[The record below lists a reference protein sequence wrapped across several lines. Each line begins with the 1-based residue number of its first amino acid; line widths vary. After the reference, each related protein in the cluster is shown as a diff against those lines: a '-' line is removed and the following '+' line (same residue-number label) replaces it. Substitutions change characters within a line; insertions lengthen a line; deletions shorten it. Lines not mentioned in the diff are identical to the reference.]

1 MSHEVSVHEAQTAIL
16 RELLFLPEA
25 SFSALQKTVNFDSDH
40 FKFHVK
46 RLVETGYIIKNADG
60 KYSLTAKGK
69 EYANKLDTDQGVIE
83 RQPKSAVIIV
93 LQNDSQQVLVQER
106 LKHPFYGYIGYPGG
120 KIRWGETI
128 IEAAARE
135 LLEETN
141 LEANF
146 IYRGIYHE
154 HIKSEESGELL
165 EDKIFHIVSGQLSGG
180 ELVKQ
185 FEGGKNSWISLEDL
199 KKVYKKYLSCDIET
213 DIGTGKESFV
223 EKTQVYN
230 QDEF

>member
-25 SFSALQKTVNFDSDH
+25 SFSSLRKTVNFDSDH
-40 FKFHVK
+40 FKFHIK
-46 RLVETGYIIKNADG
+46 RLVELGYIVKNQDG
-60 KYSLTAKGK
+60 NYSLTAKGK
-69 EYANKLDTDQGVIE
+69 EYANKLDTDRGAIE

-93 LQNDSQQVLVQER
+93 LQKDDDEVLVQER

-146 IYRGIYHE
+146 TYRGIYHE
-154 HIKSEESGELL
+154 HIKSEETGELL
-165 EDKIFHIVSGQLSGG
+165 EDKIFHIVNGKLVGG
-180 ELVKQ
+180 ELIKQ
-185 FEGGKNSWISLEDL
+185 FEGGKNSWISLAAL
-199 KKVYKKYLSCDIET
+199 KKVDKKYLSCDIET
-213 DIGTGKESFV
+213 QIGTGEESFV